1 MKRKV
6 PRCSSMTADILN
18 RNSVV
23 SDSKLVRCET
33 GWGGRGKTAALHPRD
48 WAWKNAKFSASDR
61 KATNRILHHAHDG
74 GGTVVIFDFFFVCNF
89 CSSLRSRPQPPF
101 PPAVG
106 SQATFEI
113 SLLPP
118 FFRRHMKYPPM
129 IAEERF
135 LGTYMMVHTFF

>member
-74 GGTVVIFDFFFVCNF
+74 GGIVVIFDFFVC
-89 CSSLRSRPQPPF
+89 
-101 PPAVG
+101 
-106 SQATFEI
+106 ATFARRFARDLSPLSPLQWGPKPPSKFPY
-113 SLLPP
+113 SLPSSVV
-118 FFRRHMKYPPM
+118 
-129 IAEERF
+129 
-135 LGTYMMVHTFF
+135 T